1 MVISMENSENKVK
14 NTLNQEKVNYKMLI
28 IFIGFALAAGFLG
41 ALLGGN
47 MASFKT
53 LKKPF
58 FAPPPI
64 VFPIVWTIL
73 YILMGISSYLICCNK
88 TDKKFK
94 KRACFFYLIQLLV
107 NTLWSLF
114 FFRLGWLFFAFLWL
128 LLLVVLVIIMI
139 IKFYKLKPLA
149 AYLQIPYLLW
159 LIIAGILNISIVIL
173 N

>member
-1 MVISMENSENKVK
+1 MENNKNNLK
-14 NTLNQEKVNYKMLI
+14 NTLNQERVNYKMLI
-28 IFIGFALAAGFLG
+28 LFIGFALAAGFLG
-41 ALLGGN
+41 SLLGGN
-47 MASFKT
+47 MTSFKN

-58 FAPPPI
+58 FTPPSI
-64 VFPIVWTIL
+64 AFPVIWTIL
-73 YILMGISSYLICCNK
+73 YILMGVSSYLICCNK

-94 KRACFFYLIQLLV
+94 KRAFFFYLIQLLV

-114 FFRLGWLFFAFLWL
+114 FFRFSWLLFAFFWL
-128 LLLVVLVIIMI
+128 LLLIILVIVMI

-159 LIIAGILNISIVIL
+159 LIIAGILNLAIVIL

>member
-1 MVISMENSENKVK
+1 MKNSK
-14 NTLNQEKVNYKMLI
+14 NNSKSILNQEKVNYKMLI
-28 IFIGFALAAGFLG
+28 LFIGFALTAGFLG
-41 ALLGGN
+41 SLLGVN
-47 MASFKT
+47 MASFKN

-58 FAPPPI
+58 FTPPSI
-64 VFPIVWTIL
+64 AFPIIWTML

-114 FFRLGWLFFAFLWL
+114 FFRFGWYLFAFFWL
-128 LLLVVLVIIMI
+128 LLLIALVIVMI

-159 LIIAGILNISIVIL
+159 LIIAGILNLSIVIL

>member
-28 IFIGFALAAGFLG
+28 IFIGFA
-41 ALLGGN
+41 
-47 MASFKT
+47 
-53 LKKPF
+53 
-58 FAPPPI
+58 
-64 VFPIVWTIL
+64 L

>member
-1 MVISMENSENKVK
+1 MENSK
-14 NTLNQEKVNYKMLI
+14 NNSKNILNQEKVNYKMLI
-28 IFIGFALAAGFLG
+28 LFIGFALAAGFLG
-41 ALLGGN
+41 SLLGGN
-47 MASFKT
+47 MASFKN

-58 FAPPPI
+58 FTPPSI
-64 VFPIVWTIL
+64 AFPVIWTIL
-73 YILMGISSYLICCNK
+73 YILMGVSSYLICCNK

-114 FFRLGWLFFAFLWL
+114 FFRFGWFLFAFFWL
-128 LLLVVLVIIMI
+128 LLLIILVIVMI

-149 AYLQIPYLLW
+149 AYLQIPYLFW
-159 LIIAGILNISIVIL
+159 LIIAGILNLSIVIL

>member
-1 MVISMENSENKVK
+1 MKNSK
-14 NTLNQEKVNYKMLI
+14 NNSKSILNQEKVNYKMLI
-28 IFIGFALAAGFLG
+28 LFIGFALAAGFLG
-41 ALLGGN
+41 SLLGGN
-47 MASFKT
+47 MASFKN

-58 FAPPPI
+58 FTPPSI
-64 VFPIVWTIL
+64 AFPIIWTML

-114 FFRLGWLFFAFLWL
+114 FFRFGWYLFAFFWL
-128 LLLVVLVIIMI
+128 LLLIALVIVMI

-159 LIIAGILNISIVIL
+159 LIIAGILNLSIVIL

>member
-1 MVISMENSENKVK
+1 MENSK
-14 NTLNQEKVNYKMLI
+14 NNSKNILNQEKVNYKMLI
-28 IFIGFALAAGFLG
+28 LFIGFALTAGFLG
-41 ALLGGN
+41 SLLGGN
-47 MASFKT
+47 MASFKN

-58 FAPPPI
+58 FTPPSI
-64 VFPIVWTIL
+64 AFPIIWTML

-114 FFRLGWLFFAFLWL
+114 FFRFGWFLFAFFWL
-128 LLLVVLVIIMI
+128 LLLIALVIVMI

-159 LIIAGILNISIVIL
+159 LVIASILNISIVIL

>member
-41 ALLGGN
+41 SLLGGN

-64 VFPIVWTIL
+64 AFPIVWTIL

-114 FFRLGWLFFAFLWL
+114 FLDRKS
-128 LLLVVLVIIMI
+128 VV
-139 IKFYKLKPLA
+139 
-149 AYLQIPYLLW
+149 
-159 LIIAGILNISIVIL
+159 
-173 N
+173 

>member
-1 MVISMENSENKVK
+1 MENNK
-14 NTLNQEKVNYKMLI
+14 NNLQHTLNQEKVNYKMLI
-28 IFIGFALAAGFLG
+28 LFIGFALAAGFLG
-41 ALLGGN
+41 SLLGGN
-47 MASFKT
+47 MTSFKT

-58 FAPPPI
+58 FTPPSI
-64 VFPIVWTIL
+64 AFPIIWTIL
-73 YILMGISSYLICCNK
+73 YILMGVSSYLICCNK

-114 FFRLGWLFFAFLWL
+114 FFRLSWFLFAFFWL
-128 LLLVVLVIIMI
+128 LLLIILVIVMI

-159 LIIAGILNISIVIL
+159 LIIAGILNLAIVIL

>member
-1 MVISMENSENKVK
+1 MENNKNNLK

-28 IFIGFALAAGFLG
+28 LFIGFALAAGFLG
-41 ALLGGN
+41 SLLGGN
-47 MASFKT
+47 MTSFKT

-58 FAPPPI
+58 FTPPSI
-64 VFPIVWTIL
+64 AFPIIWTIL
-73 YILMGISSYLICCNK
+73 YILMGVSSYLICCNK

-114 FFRLGWLFFAFLWL
+114 FFRFSWLLFAFFWL
-128 LLLVVLVIIMI
+128 LLLIILVIVMI

-149 AYLQIPYLLW
+149 TYMQIPYLLW
-159 LIIAGILNISIVIL
+159 LIIAGILNLAIVIL

>member
-1 MVISMENSENKVK
+1 
-14 NTLNQEKVNYKMLI
+14 MLI
-28 IFIGFALAAGFLG
+28 LFIGFALAAGFLG
-41 ALLGGN
+41 SLLGGN
-47 MASFKT
+47 MTSFKN

-58 FAPPPI
+58 FTPPSI
-64 VFPIVWTIL
+64 AFPIIWTIL
-73 YILMGISSYLICCNK
+73 YILMGVSSYLICCNK

-114 FFRLGWLFFAFLWL
+114 FFRFSWLLFAFFWL
-128 LLLVVLVIIMI
+128 LLLIILVIVMI

-159 LIIAGILNISIVIL
+159 LIIAGILNLAIVIL

>member
-1 MVISMENSENKVK
+1 
-14 NTLNQEKVNYKMLI
+14 MLI
-28 IFIGFALAAGFLG
+28 LFIGFALAAGFLG
-41 ALLGGN
+41 SLLGGN
-47 MASFKT
+47 MTSFEN

-58 FAPPPI
+58 FTPPSI
-64 VFPIVWTIL
+64 AFPIIWTIL
-73 YILMGISSYLICCNK
+73 YILMGVSSYLICCNK

-114 FFRLGWLFFAFLWL
+114 FFRFSWLLFAFFWL
-128 LLLVVLVIIMI
+128 LLLIVLVIVMI

-159 LIIAGILNISIVIL
+159 LIIAGILNLAIVIL

>member
-41 ALLGGN
+41 SILGGN

-94 KRACFFYLIQLLV
+94 K
-107 NTLWSLF
+107 
-114 FFRLGWLFFAFLWL
+114 
-128 LLLVVLVIIMI
+128 
-139 IKFYKLKPLA
+139 KLA
-149 AYLQIPYLLW
+149 SFI
-159 LIIAGILNISIVIL
+159 
-173 N
+173 

>member
-1 MVISMENSENKVK
+1 MENNKNNLK
-14 NTLNQEKVNYKMLI
+14 NTLNQERVNYKMLI
-28 IFIGFALAAGFLG
+28 LFIGFALAAGFLG
-41 ALLGGN
+41 SLLGGN
-47 MASFKT
+47 MTSFKN

-58 FAPPPI
+58 FTPPSI
-64 VFPIVWTIL
+64 AFPIIWTIL
-73 YILMGISSYLICCNK
+73 YILMGVSSYLVCCNK

-94 KRACFFYLIQLLV
+94 KRACFFYLMQLLV

-114 FFRLGWLFFAFLWL
+114 FFRLSWLLFAFFWL
-128 LLLVVLVIIMI
+128 LLLIILVIVMI

-159 LIIAGILNISIVIL
+159 LIIAGILNLAIVIL

>member
-1 MVISMENSENKVK
+1 MENSK
-14 NTLNQEKVNYKMLI
+14 NNSKNILNQEKVNYKMLI
-28 IFIGFALAAGFLG
+28 LFIGFALTAGFLG
-41 ALLGGN
+41 SLLGGN
-47 MASFKT
+47 MASFKN

-58 FAPPPI
+58 FTPPSI
-64 VFPIVWTIL
+64 AFPIIWTML

-114 FFRLGWLFFAFLWL
+114 FFRFGWFLFAFFWL
-128 LLLVVLVIIMI
+128 LLLIALVIVMI

-159 LIIAGILNISIVIL
+159 LVIASILNISIVRL

>member
-1 MVISMENSENKVK
+1 MKNSK
-14 NTLNQEKVNYKMLI
+14 NNSKSILNQEKVNYKMLI
-28 IFIGFALAAGFLG
+28 LFIGFALATGFLG
-41 ALLGGN
+41 SLLGGN
-47 MASFKT
+47 MSSLKT

-58 FAPPPI
+58 FTPPSI
-64 VFPIVWTIL
+64 AFPIIWTML

-114 FFRLGWLFFAFLWL
+114 FFRFGWYLFAFFWL
-128 LLLVVLVIIMI
+128 LLLIALVIVMI

-159 LIIAGILNISIVIL
+159 LIIAGILNLSIVIL

>member
-1 MVISMENSENKVK
+1 
-14 NTLNQEKVNYKMLI
+14 
-28 IFIGFALAAGFLG
+28 
-41 ALLGGN
+41 
-47 MASFKT
+47 
-53 LKKPF
+53 
-58 FAPPPI
+58 
-64 VFPIVWTIL
+64 
-73 YILMGISSYLICCNK
+73 MGISSYLICCNK

-114 FFRLGWLFFAFLWL
+114 FFRLGLLFFAFLWL
-128 LLLVVLVIIMI
+128 LLLAVLVIIMI

>member
-1 MVISMENSENKVK
+1 MENSK
-14 NTLNQEKVNYKMLI
+14 NNSKNILNQEKVNYKMLI
-28 IFIGFALAAGFLG
+28 LFIGFALAAGFLG
-41 ALLGGN
+41 SLLGGN
-47 MASFKT
+47 MSSFKT

-58 FAPPPI
+58 FTPPSI
-64 VFPIVWTIL
+64 AFPIIWTML
-73 YILMGISSYLICCNK
+73 YILMGVSSYLICCNK

-114 FFRLGWLFFAFLWL
+114 FFRFGWFLFAFFWL
-128 LLLVVLVIIMI
+128 LLLIALVIVMI

-159 LIIAGILNISIVIL
+159 LIIAGILNLSIVIL

>member
-1 MVISMENSENKVK
+1 MENSK
-14 NTLNQEKVNYKMLI
+14 NNSKNILNQEKVNYKMLI
-28 IFIGFALAAGFLG
+28 LFIGFALAAGFLG
-41 ALLGGN
+41 SLLGGN
-47 MASFKT
+47 MSSFKT

-58 FAPPPI
+58 FTPPSI
-64 VFPIVWTIL
+64 AFPIIWTML
-73 YILMGISSYLICCNK
+73 YILMGVSSYLICCNK

-114 FFRLGWLFFAFLWL
+114 FFRFGWYLFAFFWL
-128 LLLVVLVIIMI
+128 LLLIALVIVMI

>member
-1 MVISMENSENKVK
+1 MKKIDWKALIVCILIPLAVGGISSLISMHFMDYNK
-14 NTLNQEKVNYKMLI
+14 LI
-28 IFIGFALAAGFLG
+28 QPPL
-41 ALLGGN
+41 
-47 MASFKT
+47 
-53 LKKPF
+53 
-58 FAPPPI
+58 APPGWL
-64 VFPIVWTIL
+64 FPIIWTIL
-73 YILMGISSYLICCNK
+73 YILMGVSSYLICCNK

-114 FFRLGWLFFAFLWL
+114 FFRFSWLLFAFFWL
-128 LLLVVLVIIMI
+128 LLLIILVIVMI

-159 LIIAGILNISIVIL
+159 LIIAGILNLAIVIL

>member
-1 MVISMENSENKVK
+1 MENNKNNLK
-14 NTLNQEKVNYKMLI
+14 NTLNQERVNYKMLI
-28 IFIGFALAAGFLG
+28 LFIGFALAAGFLG
-41 ALLGGN
+41 SLLGGN
-47 MASFKT
+47 MTSFKT

-58 FAPPPI
+58 FTPPSI
-64 VFPIVWTIL
+64 AFPIIWTIL
-73 YILMGISSYLICCNK
+73 YILMGVSSYLICCNK

-107 NTLWSLF
+107 ITLWSLF
-114 FFRLGWLFFAFLWL
+114 FFRLSWLLFAFFWL
-128 LLLVVLVIIMI
+128 LLLIVLVIVMI

-159 LIIAGILNISIVIL
+159 LIIAGILNLAIVIL

>member
-1 MVISMENSENKVK
+1 MENNKNNLK
-14 NTLNQEKVNYKMLI
+14 NTLNQEIVNYKMLI
-28 IFIGFALAAGFLG
+28 LFIGFALAAGFLG
-41 ALLGGN
+41 SLLGGN
-47 MASFKT
+47 MTSFKN

-58 FAPPPI
+58 FTPPSI
-64 VFPIVWTIL
+64 AFPIIWTIL
-73 YILMGISSYLICCNK
+73 YILMGVSSYLVCCNK

-114 FFRLGWLFFAFLWL
+114 FFRLSWLLFAFFWL
-128 LLLVVLVIIMI
+128 LLLIILVIVMI

-159 LIIAGILNISIVIL
+159 LIIAGILNLAIVIL

>member
-1 MVISMENSENKVK
+1 MENNKNNLK
-14 NTLNQEKVNYKMLI
+14 NTLNQERVNYKMLI
-28 IFIGFALAAGFLG
+28 LFIGFALAAGFLG
-41 ALLGGN
+41 SLLGGN
-47 MASFKT
+47 MTSFKN
-53 LKKPF
+53 LKKTF
-58 FAPPPI
+58 FTPPSI
-64 VFPIVWTIL
+64 AFPIIWTIL
-73 YILMGISSYLICCNK
+73 YILMGVSSYLVCCNK

-114 FFRLGWLFFAFLWL
+114 FFRLSWLLFAFFWL
-128 LLLVVLVIIMI
+128 LLLIILVIVMI

-159 LIIAGILNISIVIL
+159 LIIAGILNLAIVIL

>member
-1 MVISMENSENKVK
+1 MENNKNNLK
-14 NTLNQEKVNYKMLI
+14 NTLNQERVNYKMLI
-28 IFIGFALAAGFLG
+28 LFIGFALVAGFLG
-41 ALLGGN
+41 SLLGGN
-47 MASFKT
+47 MTSFKT

-58 FAPPPI
+58 FTPPSI
-64 VFPIVWTIL
+64 AFPIIWTIL
-73 YILMGISSYLICCNK
+73 YILMGVSSYLICCNK

-114 FFRLGWLFFAFLWL
+114 FFRFSWLLFAFFWL
-128 LLLVVLVIIMI
+128 LLLIILVIVMI

-159 LIIAGILNISIVIL
+159 LIIAGILNLAIVIL

>member
-1 MVISMENSENKVK
+1 MENSK
-14 NTLNQEKVNYKMLI
+14 NNSKNILNQEKVNYKMLI
-28 IFIGFALAAGFLG
+28 LFIGFALAAGFLG
-41 ALLGGN
+41 SLLGGN
-47 MASFKT
+47 MSSFKT

-58 FAPPPI
+58 FTPPSI
-64 VFPIVWTIL
+64 AFPIIWTML
-73 YILMGISSYLICCNK
+73 YILMGVSSYLICCNK

-114 FFRLGWLFFAFLWL
+114 FFRFGWYLFAFFWL
-128 LLLVVLVIIMI
+128 LLLIALVIVMI

-149 AYLQIPYLLW
+149 AYLQVPYLLW
-159 LIIAGILNISIVIL
+159 LIIAGILNLSIVIL

>member
-1 MVISMENSENKVK
+1 MENNKNNLK

-28 IFIGFALAAGFLG
+28 LFIGFALAACIL
-41 ALLGGN
+41 ASLLGGN
-47 MASFKT
+47 MTSFKT

-58 FAPPPI
+58 FTPPPI
-64 VFPIVWTIL
+64 AFPIIWTIL
-73 YILMGISSYLICCNK
+73 YILMGVSSYLVCCNK

-107 NTLWSLF
+107 NSLWSLF
-114 FFRLGWLFFAFLWL
+114 FFRLSWFLFAFFWL
-128 LLLVVLVIIMI
+128 LLLIILVIVMI

-159 LIIAGILNISIVIL
+159 LIIAGILNLAIVIL

>member
-41 ALLGGN
+41 SLLGGN

-53 LKKPF
+53 LKK
-58 FAPPPI
+58 

-114 FFRLGWLFFAFLWL
+114 FFRLGLLFFAFLWL
-128 LLLVVLVIIMI
+128 LLLIFLVIIMI

>member
-1 MVISMENSENKVK
+1 MENDKNNLK

-28 IFIGFALAAGFLG
+28 LFIGFALAAGFLG
-41 ALLGGN
+41 SLLGGN

-58 FAPPPI
+58 FTPPPI
-64 VFPIVWTIL
+64 TFPIVWTIL
-73 YILMGISSYLICCNK
+73 YILMGVSSYLICCNK

-114 FFRLGWLFFAFLWL
+114 FFRFSWFLFAFFWL
-128 LLLVVLVIIMI
+128 LLLITLVIVMI